1 MLRYLF
7 SAILILTALSIQAR
21 EAESSFVMT
30 QDRLQDLIL
39 QAGSDVIISGNLV
52 RFTYE
57 GANLL
62 CISDVSADRMR
73 IISPIVDLSE
83 IGVEQL
89 LLALTANFHTAL
101 DARYAIS
108 DGVMYAVFIHPLGP
122 LSEEEVISAI
132 RQVARARNT
141 FGTDY
146 SSGELVFGGVSTP

>member
-1 MLRYLF
+1 MQHYLF
-7 SAILILTALSIQAR
+7 PAILMLIALSI
-21 EAESSFVMT
+21 EAGKTETSAVMT

-57 GANLL
+57 DANLL

-73 IISPIVDLSE
+73 IISPIVELSE
-83 IGVEQL
+83 IGVDQL
-89 LLALTANFHTAL
+89 LLALTANFHTVL

-108 DGVMYAVFIHPLGP
+108 DGVVYALFIHPLGP
-122 LSEEEVISAI
+122 LSEGEVLSAI

-141 FGTDY
+141 FGTEY
-146 SSGELVFGGVSTP
+146 SSGELIFGGVSTP